1 MGKFGDSVQDVQ
13 LLQGRQDTR
22 RSMAQI
28 ERNINQYLLSCY
40 LTKDL
45 VLGPSDLG
53 RYGLDIRILNLVY
66 GDFREVHVG
75 EDMVRVVY

>member
-1 MGKFGDSVQDVQ
+1 MGKFGDSVQNVQ
-13 LLQGRQDTR
+13 LLQGRQDSR
-22 RSMAQI
+22 GSMAQI

-45 VLGPSDLG
+45 VLGPSDLS
-53 RYGLDIRILNLVY
+53 RYGLDLRILNLVY
-66 GDFREVHVG
+66 GSFREVHVS

>member
-1 MGKFGDSVQDVQ
+1 MGELSNSVQNMQ

-45 VLGPSDLG
+45 VLGPNDVG

-66 GDFREVHVG
+66 GSFREVHVS